1 MQNVL
6 EAVRLIINF
15 AVIVNAVAGV
25 CVLFFA
31 HKTDDGAIKHV
42 SDALYLFMGVAVIG
56 RIILFIT
63 DNWIVG
69 LSFLAVYI
77 IAEVMVLIQRYKRIY
92 RRKS

>member
-1 MQNVL
+1 MHSVL
-6 EAVRLIINF
+6 DAVLLIIKL

-25 CVLFFA
+25 CVLLYA

-63 DNWIVG
+63 DN
-69 LSFLAVYI
+69 
-77 IAEVMVLIQRYKRIY
+77 
-92 RRKS
+92 